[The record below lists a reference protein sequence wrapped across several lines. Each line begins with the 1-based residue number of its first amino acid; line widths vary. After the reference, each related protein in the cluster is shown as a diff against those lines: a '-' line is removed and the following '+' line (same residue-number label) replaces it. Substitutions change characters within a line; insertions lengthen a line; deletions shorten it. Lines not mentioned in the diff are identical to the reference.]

1 MWTLSCQTNKKLNAL
16 LFLCRLEEA
25 IKLLEYV
32 VQVKEDK
39 LGTVHPDVHDDRERL
54 QELLKDVGRTYTPKT
69 RRLEELL
76 ITARKENR
84 KRWLLLSFKFI
95 ALNFQLV

>member
-1 MWTLSCQTNKKLNAL
+1 MSLYIVLACARKQAFVMTNKKLNAL
-16 LFLCRLEEA
+16 LLLCRLEEA

-84 KRWLLLSFKFI
+84 KR
-95 ALNFQLV
+95 